1 LLYLL
6 MLKQAQSGVFDDGN
20 EHSLYRSCTT
30 TYNLEIFTFFSGFS
44 GRESEIFNQFLR
56 YH

>member
-1 LLYLL
+1 

-44 GRESEIFNQFLR
+44 VRGLFFFQ
-56 YH
+56 